1 MWAGAALAAASF
13 VLLLTARSGW
23 FLLLGFFGILAA
35 VLGYKMNETAEG
47 QRNTVEASR
56 NSLAKRVEDATKA
69 AADKYEKAKAG
80 HGERQESASRF
91 LTAFH
96 SSS

>member
-1 MWAGAALAAASF
+1 M
-13 VLLLTARSGW
+13 LLLTARSGW

-35 VLGYKMNETAEG
+35 VLGYKMNETAVER
-47 QRNTVEASR
+47 RNALEASKD
-56 NSLAKRVEDATKA
+56 SLTRRVEDATKA